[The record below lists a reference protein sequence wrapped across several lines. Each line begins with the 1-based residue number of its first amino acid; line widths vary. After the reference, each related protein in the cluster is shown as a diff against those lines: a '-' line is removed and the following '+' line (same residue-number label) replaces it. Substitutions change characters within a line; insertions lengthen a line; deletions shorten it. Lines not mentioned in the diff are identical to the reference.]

1 MLFSSITFLYYFLPS
16 VIVLYYI
23 VPFRY
28 KNLLLLVSSLIF
40 YAWGEPLYCIL
51 MLVSILQGYM
61 IGLRIEAERGT
72 IRAKQWLMLSVI
84 SSLSILGFFKYYD
97 FFAINVRELTH
108 LPLPILSIAL
118 PMGISFYT
126 FHIMSYTIDVYR
138 GMVKAERKLFDFM
151 AYATLFPQLVAG
163 PIVRYADIS
172 QQLHERTHSLS
183 GAYLG
188 SRSFLVG
195 LGKKVLFANSFG
207 MLCSQF
213 DALKDRSIL
222 FYWLYAV
229 AYTLQIYYDF
239 SGYSDMAIGLGKI
252 FGFEF
257 IPNFNY
263 PYSSKSITEF
273 WRRWHI
279 SLSTWFRDYVYIPLG
294 GNRGSP
300 QRQILNIL
308 IVWML
313 TGLWHGAA
321 WNFVLWG
328 LFFALLLILE
338 KFILFKWKWYGKGV
352 IARCYIMLLVTIS
365 FVLFRAES
373 LGQAVFDIKALFG
386 LAGMPFISKEACYY
400 LRSYGSLLLMGA
412 IGATPLVK
420 DSLNKIIGTRVGE
433 RAAVILEP
441 ALLAVLFLVVTGYLV
456 DGSFNPFLYFRF

>member
-1 MLFSSITFLYYFLPS
+1 MLFSSITFLYYFLPL
-16 VIVLYYI
+16 VIVLYYML
-23 VPFRY
+23 PFQY
-28 KNLLLLVSSLIF
+28 KNLLLLASSLIF

-51 MLVSILQGYM
+51 MLISILQGYL
-61 IGLRIEAERGT
+61 IGLRIEADRGKL
-72 IRAKQWLMLSVI
+72 RAKQWLLVSIII
-84 SSLSILGFFKYYD
+84 SLGVLGFFKYYD
-97 FFAINVRELTH
+97 FFARNLQELTH

-138 GMVKAERKLFDFM
+138 GTVKAEKSLLDFM

-172 QQLHERTHSLS
+172 RQLHERTHSLS
-183 GAYLG
+183 QAYLG
-188 SRSFLVG
+188 SRRFLVG

-213 DALKDRSIL
+213 DVSKDRSVL

-263 PYSSKSITEF
+263 PYISKSITEF

-294 GNRGSP
+294 GNRVP
-300 QRQILNIL
+300 
-308 IVWML
+308 
-313 TGLWHGAA
+313 
-321 WNFVLWG
+321 
-328 LFFALLLILE
+328 
-338 KFILFKWKWYGKGV
+338 GKG
-352 IARCYIMLLVTIS
+352 
-365 FVLFRAES
+365 
-373 LGQAVFDIKALFG
+373 
-386 LAGMPFISKEACYY
+386 
-400 LRSYGSLLLMGA
+400 RS
-412 IGATPLVK
+412 
-420 DSLNKIIGTRVGE
+420 
-433 RAAVILEP
+433 
-441 ALLAVLFLVVTGYLV
+441 
-456 DGSFNPFLYFRF
+456 

>member
-1 MLFSSITFLYYFLPS
+1 MLFSSITFLYYFLPL
-16 VIVLYYI
+16 VIMLYYL

-28 KNLLLLVSSLIF
+28 KNLLLVVSSIIF
-40 YAWGEPLYCIL
+40 YAWGEPTYCIL

-61 IGLRIEAERGT
+61 IGLRIEAGRGT
-72 IRAKQWLMLSVI
+72 PRAKQWLILSVI
-84 SSLSILGFFKYYD
+84 VSLGVLGFFKYYN
-97 FFAINVRELTH
+97 FFTMNVQELTH
-108 LPLPILSIAL
+108 LPLPLLSIAL
-118 PMGISFYT
+118 PLGISFYT
-126 FHIMSYTIDVYR
+126 FQIMSYTIDVYR
-138 GMVKAERKLFDFM
+138 GMVKAERNLINFM
-151 AYATLFPQLVAG
+151 AYATMFPQLVAG
-163 PIVRYADIS
+163 PIVIYADIA
-172 QQLHERTHSLS
+172 QQLQKRTHSLS

-188 SRSFLVG
+188 SRRFLIG

-213 DALKDRSIL
+213 DASKDRSVL

-252 FGFEF
+252 FGFDF
-257 IPNFNY
+257 TRNFNY
-263 PYSSKSITEF
+263 PYISKSITEF

-294 GNRGSP
+294 GNRVSRP
-300 QRQILNIL
+300 RQILNLL

-313 TGLWHGAA
+313 TGLWHGAG

-338 KFILFKWKWYGKGV
+338 KFVLFKWKWYGKGF
-352 IARCYIMLLVTIS
+352 IAHCYIMPFIIIS

-373 LGQAVFDIKALFG
+373 LKQAVLDIKALLGMGGVPAFSVE
-386 LAGMPFISKEACYY
+386 AGYY
-400 LRSYGSLLLMGA
+400 LRSYGILVLMGV
-412 IGATPLVK
+412 IGATPVIK
-420 DSLNKIIGTRVGE
+420 NWLNKIIGTKVGE
-433 RAAVILEP
+433 RVAIILEP
-441 ALLAVLFLVVTGYLV
+441 TLLAALLLIVTGYLV